1 MAGMSQVTFSSSDT
15 VLNPRDLV
23 FSTAQGGVPGVP
35 VDPNCWPVILGR
47 LKPRAGR
54 LMQTARNP
62 ILPFDK
68 IMEHWQWA
76 RGEDQPM
83 YQMVLEMLLGGC

>member
-35 VDPNCWPVILGR
+35 VDPNCWPVILGG

-54 LMQTARNP
+54 LM
-62 ILPFDK
+62 
-68 IMEHWQWA
+68 
-76 RGEDQPM
+76 
-83 YQMVLEMLLGGC
+83 